1 MEGSP
6 SPNRRTPKKSTSGR
20 SGPASLGRASP
31 FKSSFGSSST
41 GGHNT
46 DHDNSTHSGLVV
58 AKDEKSATTTPVYP
72 ESSVLRASGTS
83 NAKLHLSDIQ
93 PIDRQILERI
103 KDREISLDQHRDTA
117 DKLQD
122 DILATQQKLDMAK
135 GKHEQQMEADMTRLT
150 SLRYNIQDLNTQ
162 YQKNDNMTKEL
173 LEAVEKLE
181 KDHGEKDAK
190 LAHIMDDYME
200 MVEDRARILQERDET
215 DKEGLEY
222 IRKTRG
228 GLMEDYRTI
237 ARTTQTASQVSEQ
250 LLRKYGPEKVEALK
264 DQVRHNEERIAE
276 LLALVDE
283 SENAMKSEEM
293 IAEDLKLKFE
303 KVYDRRTR
311 SHTEEL
317 EEKLKHAEKI
327 EKKRN
332 QEANAALDEF
342 LRVNQLAAEAEEK
355 ASREEF
361 NILVAKEELDELKLT
376 LQALRM
382 DLEHRRNA
390 GALATT

>member
-293 IAEDLKLKFE
+293 IAEDLGE
-303 KVYDRRTR
+303 
-311 SHTEEL
+311 
-317 EEKLKHAEKI
+317 HANVKR
-327 EKKRN
+327 KRN